1 MKLHIANTTKQ
12 RHDFTFRRLEK
23 SNLVHHPI
31 RAGEQSI
38 VLDGT
43 TDEIDYILKQHEIY
57 GLIDATRID
66 QSKAYIGLCYS
77 IDKPVASKIIEKAM
91 RDNDQH
97 LTRKSN
103 DHRQASAF
111 ATSEKLRSEDSG
123 FHGDLEVSAEQRL
136 KTDEDP
142 RDTDFVN
149 ETISVEGEKKGSGKK
164 K

>member
-1 MKLHIANTTKQ
+1 MKLYVANTTKQ

-23 SNLVHHPI
+23 TNLVHHPI

-43 TDEIDYILKQHEIY
+43 TEEIDYILRQHEIY

-77 IDKPVASKIIEKAM
+77 TEKPVASKIIEKAM

-111 ATSEKLRSEDSG
+111 ATSEKLRSEDNG
-123 FHGDLEVSAEQRL
+123 WGDLVVSAEQRL
-136 KTDEDP
+136 KADEDP
-142 RDTDFVN
+142 RDTNFVN
-149 ETISVEGEKKGSGKK
+149 ETISVESERRGSGKK